1 MRGGRP
7 SSVNSIRITREQIE
21 VATLVWSSSDGAF
34 VGGPTKC
41 FAR

>member
-7 SSVNSIRITREQIE
+7 SSVNSIRITPEHIE
-21 VATLVWSSSDGAF
+21 VATLVWSESDLGF
-34 VGGPTKC
+34 IPGPSKC